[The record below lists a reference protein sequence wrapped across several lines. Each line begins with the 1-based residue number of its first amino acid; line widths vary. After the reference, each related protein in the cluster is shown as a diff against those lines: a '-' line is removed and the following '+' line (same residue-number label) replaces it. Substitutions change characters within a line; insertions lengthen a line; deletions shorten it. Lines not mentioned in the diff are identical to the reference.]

1 MRCRTPQIGAFYEA
15 ARVVCLPSRSEPFG
29 IALLE
34 AGAFRRPVVASRVGG
49 IPEIIDDADTGLL
62 VEADDVG
69 ALVEA
74 LTEIVR
80 RPGACSSD
88 VGAVVPIASHR
99 NSPGRDRM
107 ATTRPVVN
115 ASRRESFRVGEDTP
129 GEGPRTARKSP
140 MHPQ

>member
-1 MRCRTPQIGAFYEA
+1 M
-15 ARVVCLPSRSEPFG
+15 VCLPSRSEPFG

-74 LTEIVR
+74 LRKLFADPALAQAMSERLFHRVASQFTWTRSYGDYKALVR
-80 RPGACSSD
+80 G
-88 VGAVVPIASHR
+88 
-99 NSPGRDRM
+99 
-107 ATTRPVVN
+107 
-115 ASRRESFRVGEDTP
+115 ASRVGSTTSA
-129 GEGPRTARKSP
+129 GAAS
-140 MHPQ
+140 